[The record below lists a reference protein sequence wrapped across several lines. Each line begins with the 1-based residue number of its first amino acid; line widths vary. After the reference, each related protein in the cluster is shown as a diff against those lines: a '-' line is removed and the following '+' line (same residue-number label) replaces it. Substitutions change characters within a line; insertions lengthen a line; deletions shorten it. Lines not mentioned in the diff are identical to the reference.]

1 MTHGIR
7 NRQKISDPTW
17 REYDQRRRFL
27 LLDKLAMTA
36 FVVALALGA
45 AYEYWRALESM
56 FAPLRAILAVH

>member
-36 FVVALALGA
+36 FVATLAIAA
-45 AYEYWRALESM
+45 AYEYWIALDRM

>member
-1 MTHGIR
+1 MAFAIGRKSVTRLGA
-7 NRQKISDPTW
+7 STT
-17 REYDQRRRFL
+17 QRRRFL

-36 FVVALALGA
+36 FVVALGIGA